1 MAARRRSNREG
12 SIWQRQDGRWTGAAY
27 VLATDGT
34 FRRTYVYGRTREQV
48 HARLVELQGR
58 SARGIPRADLSWK
71 VGEYLD
77 YWLENIAHPATRP
90 TTYAKYETITRL
102 VYVGS
107 AMKPSL
113 TGATAQASSSRTR
126 GAPAHVANV
135 PAATRSHSE
144 TPNTRETGQRRTP

>member
-27 VLATDGT
+27 VLTNDGT
-34 FRRTYVYGRTREQV
+34 FRRTYVYGQTREQV

-58 SARGIPRADLSWK
+58 SAHGIPRADRPWK

-77 YWLENIAHPATRP
+77 HWLENIARSAARP

-102 VYVGS
+102 YLKPGLGRYRLDRLSVAVVQSWLNGRLAVGI
-107 AMKPSL
+107 PSRRFM
-113 TGATAQASSSRTR
+113 SC
-126 GAPAHVANV
+126 APCWGLH
-135 PAATRSHSE
+135 
-144 TPNTRETGQRRTP
+144 